1 MPKLRRLSGAEVIRI
16 LVRRGFTV
24 ESRRGSHV
32 KLRRVLEN
40 GSRQTLTI
48 PDHHELERGTLAA
61 IYRQALRYVAE
72 SEIRGEFYAD

>member
-1 MPKLRRLSGAEVIRI
+1 MPKLRRLSGADVIRI
-16 LVRRGFTV
+16 PRRHGFAI

-32 KLRRVLEN
+32 KLRRVLED

-61 IYRQALRYVAE
+61 IYLQALRYVAE
-72 SEIRGEFYAD
+72 SEIRTDFYSD

>member
-1 MPKLRRLSGAEVIRI
+1 MPKLRRLSGVEVIRI
-16 LVRRGFTV
+16 LLRQGFAI

-48 PDHHELERGTLAA
+48 PDHHELERGTRAA

-72 SEIRGEFYAD
+72 SEIRREFYAD